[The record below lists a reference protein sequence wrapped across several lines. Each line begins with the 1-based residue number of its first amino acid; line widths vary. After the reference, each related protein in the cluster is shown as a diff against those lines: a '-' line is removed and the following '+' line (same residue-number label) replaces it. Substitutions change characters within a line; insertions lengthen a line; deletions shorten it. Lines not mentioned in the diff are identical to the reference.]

1 MNDIMTTIFLSM
13 QWSAGC
19 REVPRRVKGLEVDIT
34 KLKSNGAD
42 YGLLEERLQLLTDGA
57 THVGAGRIGLLLEV
71 LRGLSGVMER

>member
-1 MNDIMTTIFLSM
+1 
-13 QWSAGC
+13 
-19 REVPRRVKGLEVDIT
+19 VKGLEVDIT